1 MAYPNLKQS
10 IWLLVLLILIAI
22 GLTILIVIIGA
33 IIDEP
38 LYEYDYFS
46 GLLPLASFILILCY
60 VSHRTGRTWADM
72 LPLAIIHIDYNWR
85 MWLSVGLSIFGLG
98 IVLTELSNAVISVL
112 PMSEVFQDI
121 FHQSFGKKTSYLSAL
136 FVAVVVAPLT
146 EEIVFRGIIL
156 KGLLAHCTQNRAI
169 IWSAIL
175 FGLFHLNPWQFSVAF
190 ILGFVFAYWVIQ
202 TGSLWPAILGHALNN
217 LISVT
222 SLHFDVPGFPVSEDF
237 NVVIHNPWWLNVC
250 GPILA
255 VLGLWWFYQ
264 VAKRNKT
271 DQLEAGVELEETP
284 GCDI

>member
-1 MAYPNLKQS
+1 MTYPNLKQS
-10 IWLLVLLILIAI
+10 IWLLILLILITI
-22 GLTILIVIIGA
+22 GLTVLIVIIGA

-38 LYEYDYFS
+38 LYEYDYYS
-46 GLLPLASFILILCY
+46 GLLPLASFILILYY

-72 LPLAIIHIDYNWR
+72 LPLAIRNIDYDWR
-85 MWLSVGLSIFGLG
+85 MWLSVGFSILGLG
-98 IVLTELSNAVISVL
+98 IVLTELSNAVITVL
-112 PMSEVFQDI
+112 PMPEVFQDI
-121 FHQSFGKKTSYLSAL
+121 FHQSFGKETSYLSAL
-136 FVAVVVAPLT
+136 FVAVVIAPLT

-156 KGLLAHCTQNRAI
+156 KGLLAHCTQNRAVV
-169 IWSAIL
+169 WSAIL
-175 FGLFHLNPWQFSVAF
+175 FGLFHLNPWQFPVAF
-190 ILGFVFAYWVIQ
+190 ILGLVFAYWVIQ

-271 DQLEAGVELEETP
+271 DQLEAGVEFEETSV
-284 GCDI
+284 CDK